1 MEQYSASEL
10 QVHGGVTLSIFE
22 LQTVVASGDSE
33 DDPLNILPFSRGLFF
48 LRVTAM
54 AGGGGEDLDVTIR
67 TKDPS
72 GDFWFNIMSFWP
84 NLGAVGGRI
93 KTPFMLPNLGEK
105 LAISYDLTDITSVTF
120 SVWGVFKIR

>member
-10 QVHGGVTLSIFE
+10 QKYGGQILPIFE
-22 LQTVVASGDSE
+22 LQTVEASGDSE
-33 DDPLNILPFSRGLFF
+33 EDTLNILPFSRGLFF

-54 AGGGGEDLDVTIR
+54 SGGGGEVFEVTIR

-72 GDFWFNIMSFWP
+72 GDFWFTIMSFWP
-84 NLGAVGGRI
+84 DLTAVGGRI
-93 KTPFMLPNLGEK
+93 KTPFMLPNMGEK
-105 LAISYDLTDITSVTF
+105 LAISYNLTDITSVTF